1 MAEIEKLN
9 VADKICPTPVLMA
22 KSKLDKMKSGQLLEI
37 VGNYSPA
44 KDNIQRMAKSYG
56 HEVVEINEDKGEFR
70 IILRK
75 K

>member
-9 VADKICPTPVLMA
+9 VSDKICPIPVLMA
-22 KSKLDKMKSGQLLEI
+22 KKRLEKMRSGQLLEI
-37 VGNYSPA
+37 TGNTPPA
-44 KDNIQRMAKSYG
+44 RDNIQRMAKSWG
-56 HEVVEINEDKGEFR
+56 HEVIEVKEERGEFR